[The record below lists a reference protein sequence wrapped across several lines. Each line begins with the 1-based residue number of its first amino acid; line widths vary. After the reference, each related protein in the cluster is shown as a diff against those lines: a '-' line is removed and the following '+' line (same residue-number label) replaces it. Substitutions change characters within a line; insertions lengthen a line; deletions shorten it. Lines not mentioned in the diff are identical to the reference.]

1 MQEELLRQLSRISA
15 EEQAILNGQTEV
27 EKSIY
32 TRRREFVIDPERM
45 LQKGKLMD
53 IRMHTRFVHFPRHS
67 HDYIE
72 MIYMCSGSTTHMING
87 TKQVVLEKGDLLFLN
102 QHAVHEIEPAGEF
115 DLAVNFIIL
124 PEFFDKAFA
133 MIEEE
138 NVIRDF
144 MVGFLRKK
152 SGSAD
157 FIYFRVADLLPVQNL
172 IENMIWSLVHRQ
184 SNVRNINQTTM
195 GLLMLTLTNYT
206 ERIEGQSA
214 AQYEKGLMFTV
225 LRYVEEHYKN
235 GSLTELAEQ
244 MNQSVAGLSRL
255 IKQQC
260 GRNFQQLMQQKRFSQ
275 ASFLLMTTTLSVEEI
290 ILAVGYDNSSYFYR
304 VFREKYGMTPKQYRK
319 KCAKSM
325 KICISSIIEE

>member
-1 MQEELLRQLSRISA
+1 MQEELLLQLRQISA
-15 EEQAILNGQTEV
+15 EEQAILGGQTEV

-32 TRRREFVIDPERM
+32 TRRREFVIDPKQM

-53 IRMHTRFVHFPRHS
+53 IRLHTRFIHFPRHS

-72 MIYMCSGSTTHMING
+72 MIYMCSGSTVHIING
-87 TKQVVLEKGDLLFLN
+87 AERVALKKGDLLFLN
-102 QHAVHEIEPAGEF
+102 QHAVHEIEPAGEL

-124 PEFFDKAFA
+124 PEFFDKAFE

-144 MVGFLRKK
+144 IVGSLRRQ

-195 GLLMLTLTNYT
+195 GLLLLTLTNYT
-206 ERIEGQSA
+206 ERIEGQNA
-214 AQYEKGLMFTV
+214 TQYEKERMLMV
-225 LRYVEEHYKN
+225 LRYIEEHYKN
-235 GSLTELAEQ
+235 GSLTELAKQ
-244 MNQSVAGLSRL
+244 MNQSVTGLSRL

-260 GRNFQQLMQQKRFSQ
+260 GRNFQQLMQQKRFHQ
-275 ASFLLMTTTLSVEEI
+275 ASFLLRTTTLTVEEI
-290 ILAVGYDNSSYFYR
+290 LTAVGYDNSSYFYR
-304 VFREKYGMTPKQYRK
+304 VFREKYGVTPRQYRK
-319 KCAKSM
+319 KCAKST
-325 KICISSIIEE
+325 KICISSTIEE